1 MHKPNQRK
9 NCSSIQFQI
18 FLKNFRFTVI
28 MNNNPPAKQFTPEQR
43 NLLCLAYERHKGK
56 ARGTMNVQEEFRLK
70 YPDSKVPLQ
79 STIYRIYS
87 KKYIFCCN
95 FVASGIRYLWFK
107 YPALIYIQ
115 KPIWGVLSGWGI
127 EHKSLKSYSCVFF

>member
-1 MHKPNQRK
+1 
-9 NCSSIQFQI
+9 
-18 FLKNFRFTVI
+18 

-87 KKYIFCCN
+87 KNIIS
-95 FVASGIRYLWFK
+95 VVILLLLVLDISGLNTQ
-107 YPALIYIQ
+107 L
-115 KPIWGVLSGWGI
+115 
-127 EHKSLKSYSCVFF
+127 